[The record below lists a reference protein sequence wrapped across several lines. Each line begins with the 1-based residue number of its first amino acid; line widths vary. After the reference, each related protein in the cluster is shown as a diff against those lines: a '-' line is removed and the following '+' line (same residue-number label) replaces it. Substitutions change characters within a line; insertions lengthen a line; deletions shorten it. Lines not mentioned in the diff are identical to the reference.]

1 MRYWV
6 PGHQWLELEDN
17 ALKFCTL
24 LGAQWETVLSVLTA
38 AALSALLLP
47 LILLQPSMSRVV
59 IVTGGKSPEL
69 QGEAQGM
76 QTKLNREEWNKR
88 LTG

>member
-1 MRYWV
+1 MHSSSAPCWEHGGRQSWV
-6 PGHQWLELEDN
+6 PP
-17 ALKFCTL
+17 
-24 LGAQWETVLSVLTA
+24 TA
-38 AALSALLLP
+38 AALSALPLP
-47 LILLQPSMSRVV
+47 LVLLQPSMSRVV

>member
-24 LGAQWETVLSVLTA
+24 LGARWKTVLGALTVA
-38 AALSALLLP
+38 ASSTPP
-47 LILLQPSMSRVV
+47 LRLVLLQPSMSRVV

-69 QGEAQGM
+69 QGEGQGM
-76 QTKLNREEWNKR
+76 QTKLN
-88 LTG
+88 

>member
-1 MRYWV
+1 MRCWV

-24 LGAQWETVLSVLTA
+24 LGAQWERVLGAPTA
-38 AALSALLLP
+38 AASSALPLP
-47 LILLQPSMSRVV
+47 LVLLQPSMSRVV

>member
-1 MRYWV
+1 MHSSSAPCWEHGGRQSWV
-6 PGHQWLELEDN
+6 PRQW
-17 ALKFCTL
+17 
-24 LGAQWETVLSVLTA
+24 QR
-38 AALSALLLP
+38 LSAPPLP
-47 LILLQPSMSRVV
+47 LVLLQPSMSRVV

-76 QTKLNREEWNKR
+76 QMKLNREEWNKR